1 MDSFVFNSF
10 KDRFIKGDV
19 ALNDDWN
26 VYPVNSK
33 FEKYAGSAEYFRT
46 SSDFIMGDN
55 VNIYTDAN
63 SEQEMFDT
71 WYDYYG
77 TKMIAQNYNYSIM
90 ENVDTAIE
98 PQLVTSA
105 NWDTFINASEHQ
117 FETNLSAMFF
127 DPNGKFYRKLPGVTD
142 IDGNPIA
149 RGFYYVNTKEE
160 LLWCANKVNGN
171 VYDNAINIV
180 LGDNIE
186 FSGTSTDI
194 NFSIGSNPAQ
204 PFEGIL
210 YGNGYMFVDLLFH
223 CNNDVNGIVGYL
235 GTSGVIYNVAAIDC
249 SAVCEKPISL
259 EHLTTDGSDVVFG
272 AICGKNNGTISHVK
286 VHNMTLSGFVPRM
299 YSVGNKTDMDTDTNA
314 FGNPNKNVFY
324 PDYMCYNSLGNII
337 PYIGYFNEGVF
348 ATYSG
353 YDKATQTNYTY
364 WNTQYFQNGF
374 PEIQVTRGKTTFT
387 PREWYY
393 WFGCADESGR
403 YIMSYTAPAN
413 MKSVLW
419 YDASII
425 SETYALMDT
434 GSVDVGMAG
443 DRAHGLLLYQPDT
456 IDEYAQNFST
466 MEYAPYFNKSMRLNQ
481 QNRAAY
487 YVSPLVGMNNGKIND
502 AYVGGTINTC
512 GTFVGFIGGLAGK
525 QAAGTLKDCNV
536 SFSAA
541 DVFGED
547 GISPIRNMIVTKDSI
562 TEIDQTMSQYSFMK
576 KSIKNIGGAFGSCV
590 IGNANSLE
598 LDGVH
603 VYFNNQ
609 NDIMMYA
616 GGDCNYYDY
625 HFMNRF
631 GGIASVVEYNSCNIS
646 DMWLYNSD
654 IDYAD
659 PQLEIR
665 SELDVNSIDGHRSVI
680 VRNSDFSYEESLPD
694 AHKGMV
700 DNYSFKTL
708 NDYIREKS
716 VLNDMYGVSSP
727 LFAEIKPTYL
737 SVPSIITTPCYNT
750 TEVYNL
756 TPAIGW
762 QNWGPENPLNPFTG
776 INPVNTQ
783 KATIDQAG
791 NVFLTSQHA
800 VTNEFALP
808 ISSTINGI
816 QYKNLGYFGIQN
828 TQLYTTEDNQGL
840 HYLGYTATKDLSS
853 ALMGVGLFTIDQQ
866 IAAPLSDP
874 NYWCI
879 DAEVDLPG
887 VSNGWNIPSWKN
899 RGYAGGVIDFLNA
912 PSAKN
917 FSTDIRSIATKLVR
931 WDNTSIYYTV
941 GNNTN
946 PDIFTTVKVPGNAII
961 VPSRTEPVSY
971 KPDAVTGYVSD
982 YIIGEPTY
990 IDAVNNGHN
999 KEFGYTVDNDTNTII
1014 SNRAVPGTY
1023 EGNKKLTTYPYFGS
1037 DIEIIPTISTQ
1048 ENSPFMSGY
1057 SAVII
1062 TYVPV
1067 PYYGDVLDVN
1077 QRKALGTVVDK
1088 VEITMQAEAFDYAPF
1103 TTVPATKEII
1113 DRDYKLRVHVDYG
1126 GRRDAG
1132 WYDMWDID
1140 GIGGGDVN
1148 GGLTEL
1154 SHIFEEE
1161 DRPQV
1166 LKFFDEVSFGERY
1179 GWAFYTNYTDEDDPY
1194 AKSKY
1199 VFCYIPFDYN
1209 KPYNIA
1215 TTEGLS
1221 PPNFPFMI
1229 GYMVGTNRTNR
1240 YQGMD
1245 PEEIATWWRKPKALK
1260 ESSVI
1265 IKPYIEY
1272 YRGKTVDGE
1281 AIYELEKPTLSYS
1294 SMSAY
1299 KWDLDTTDQ
1308 TYKFLDVNDNFTLD
1322 PAQAA
1327 TAYKISDEKLGITI
1341 AGYEM
1346 CRTGTNVNNALR
1358 TYWEN
1363 LINDTTTNTN
1373 QSNLRSE
1380 SEYRFDINN
1389 LSQNRPYENIANL
1402 NNLPYD
1408 PNMGKFRNWLEPS
1421 YTDIVT
1427 GINVGTGNNK
1437 GSDIIYEYISE
1448 KYLDKNIDPS
1458 NLIKKSKEAS
1468 RLIKEPETLKK
1479 STLFKYTYTKTI
1491 ASADYEVPPIHVDFD
1506 YMNGKAGFWYTNEFV
1521 DNDNAYYNDNIKYN
1535 SNIYNIGITPNEG
1548 CILHELVNKRSGFTV
1563 SGFSADDFAGLYIT
1577 DSKNLPVMYIDTSL
1591 GKCEDG
1597 TSWSYSGIP
1606 AASANTKYGLFL
1618 EVNSDE

>member
-26 VYPVNSK
+26 IYPVNSK

-46 SSDFIMGDN
+46 SADFIMGDTA
-55 VNIYTDAN
+55 NIYTDAN

-105 NWDTFINASEHQ
+105 NWDTFINASEHR
-117 FETNLSAMFF
+117 FETNLSALFF
-127 DPNGKFYRKLPGVTD
+127 APEGKFYRELPGVTD

-235 GTSGVIYNVAAIDC
+235 GTSGIIYNVAAIDC

-299 YSVGNKTDMDTDTNA
+299 YSVGNKTDVNTDTNA

-374 PEIQVTRGKTTFT
+374 PEITVNRGRKTTS
-387 PREWYY
+387 PKEWYY
-393 WFGCADESGR
+393 WFGCEDKAGR

-413 MKSVLW
+413 MKRILW

-425 SETYALMDT
+425 AETYALMDAE
-434 GSVDVGMAG
+434 SEEVGMAG
-443 DRAHGLLLYQPDT
+443 DRAHGLLLYQPDSF
-456 IDEYAQNFST
+456 DEYAQNFST
-466 MEYAPYFNKSMRLNQ
+466 LEYAQYFNKSMRLNQ

-487 YVSPLVGMNNGKIND
+487 YVSPLVGMNNGNITD

-525 QAAGTLKDCNV
+525 QAAGLLKDCNV
-536 SFSAA
+536 SFSAS

-547 GISPIRNMIVTKDSI
+547 GISPIRNSVI
-562 TEIDQTMSQYSFMK
+562 TEDSLTMNTDKTKSQYSFMK
-576 KSIKNIGGAFGSCV
+576 KSIKNIGGAFGSCI

-631 GGIASVVEYNSCNIS
+631 GGIASIVEYNSCNIS

-654 IDYAD
+654 IDYNDQTIQIKAD
-659 PQLEIR
+659 V
-665 SELDVNSIDGHRSVI
+665 DVNDVNGNRSVI
-680 VRNSDFSYEESLPD
+680 IRNSDFSYEESLPD
-694 AHKGMV
+694 AHTGTI
-700 DNYSFKTL
+700 DSYSFKTL
-708 NDYIREKS
+708 NSYIHEKG
-716 VLNDMYGVSSP
+716 VLDDMYGVSSP
-727 LFAEIKPTYL
+727 LFAEIKPNYL

-750 TEVYNL
+750 TEVYNVL
-756 TPAIGW
+756 PTIGW
-762 QNWGPENPLNPFTG
+762 QSWFTGNPFTG
-776 INPVNTQ
+776 VNPANTQ
-783 KATIDQAG
+783 KANIDQAG
-791 NVFLTSQHA
+791 NVFLTSQHT
-800 VTNEFALP
+800 VNEYALP

-816 QYKNLGYFGIQN
+816 NYKALGYFGVQN
-828 TQLYTTEDNQGL
+828 SQLYTTEDNQGL
-840 HYLGYTATKDLSS
+840 HYLGYTAREQLNET
-853 ALMGVGLFTIDQQ
+853 LMGVGLFTIDQQ

-971 KPDAVTGYVSD
+971 KPGAVTGYVSD
-982 YIIGEPTY
+982 YVIGEPTY

-999 KEFGYTVDNDTNTII
+999 KEFGYAVDNDNGMII

-1062 TYVPV
+1062 TYAPV
-1067 PYYGDVLDVN
+1067 PYYGQLLDVN
-1077 QRKALGTVVDK
+1077 QKGALEAVVDK

-1113 DRDYKLRVHVDYG
+1113 DRDYKLRVHVYTG
-1126 GRRDAG
+1126 SRPAG
-1132 WYDMWDID
+1132 WYDMWDIN
-1140 GIGGGDVN
+1140 GTGGGDVN

-1179 GWAFYTNYTDEDDPY
+1179 GWVFYTNYTENDDPY

-1229 GYMVGTNRTNR
+1229 GYMVGTNRTNHSN
-1240 YQGMD
+1240 GMD

-1260 ESSVI
+1260 ESTVDI
-1265 IKPYIEY
+1265 IPYIEY

-1327 TAYKISDEKLGITI
+1327 TAYKVSDEKLGITI

-1346 CRTGTNVNNALR
+1346 YITGTNVNNALR

-1363 LINDTTTNTN
+1363 LINDTTTNTL
-1373 QSNLRSE
+1373 QSDLRSE
-1380 SEYRFDINN
+1380 SEYRFDVNE
-1389 LSQNRPYENIANL
+1389 LSRNRPYENIANL
-1402 NNLPYD
+1402 DNLPYD

-1421 YTDIVT
+1421 YTDIVA

-1437 GSDIIYEYISE
+1437 GSDNIYEYTNME
-1448 KYLDKNIDPS
+1448 YLDRTIDLLNLTKKFKES
-1458 NLIKKSKEAS
+1458 N

-1479 STLFKYTYTKTI
+1479 ATLFKYTYTKTI

-1506 YMNGKAGFWYTNEFV
+1506 YMKGKAGFWYTNEFV

-1535 SNIYNIGITPNEG
+1535 SNIYNIGITPNEN
-1548 CILHELVNKRSGFTV
+1548 CILRELIDRRSGFTV

-1606 AASANTKYGLFL
+1606 ATSANTKYGLFL